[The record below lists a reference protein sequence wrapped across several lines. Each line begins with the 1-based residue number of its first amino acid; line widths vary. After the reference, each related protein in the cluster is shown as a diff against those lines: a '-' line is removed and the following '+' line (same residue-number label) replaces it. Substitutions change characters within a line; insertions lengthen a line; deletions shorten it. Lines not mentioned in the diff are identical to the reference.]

1 MGSMT
6 HLVVAKFKE
15 GVVMGDIKKGVEK
28 MASQID
34 CIKSFEWGEDF
45 GSNETLRK
53 GFTHALLVT
62 FESSEGFHAYLS
74 HPAHVEFGAIF
85 RAAAENYL
93 VLDFPTDLVKSPRPK
108 K

>member
-1 MGSMT
+1 MFCWADDLLLLLF
-6 HLVVAKFKE
+6 H
-15 GVVMGDIKKGVEK
+15 
-28 MASQID
+28 
-34 CIKSFEWGEDF
+34 CRGEDF

-85 RAAAENYL
+85 RAAVDKYL
-93 VLDFPTDLVKSPRPK
+93 VLDFPTDLVKSPTPK